1 MDDVG
6 LSSWWPMGEQNFQI
20 ASVLHLVL
28 EVSCVKVIKIDKVPT
43 ESRSG
48 GIFLGTVESKSLVG
62 DSIGA
67 VDLQVNIVTF
77 PPGVRNRFHSHSC
90 DQALYILSG
99 KGIVADEKEEV
110 IAEPGMLFFI
120 PRGERHWHGATMES
134 SFSHLSIL
142 RPGKT
147 E

>member
-1 MDDVG
+1 MR
-6 LSSWWPMGEQNFQI
+6 
-20 ASVLHLVL
+20 
-28 EVSCVKVIKIDKVPT
+28 VIRIDEVPT

-48 GIFLGTVESKSLVG
+48 GIFLGTVQSKSLVG
-62 DSIGA
+62 ESMGA

-77 PPGVRNRFHSHSC
+77 PPGVRNRFHSHSY

-120 PRGERHWHGATMES
+120 LRGEKHWHGATKES

-147 E
+147 D